1 MIQMLMITKS
11 KLRPIRITMKGLNI
25 MFFIIITQIV
35 LYAQVNIELKDRIKF
50 PEVYFWKHLHDTI
63 LVANEGYNFSN
74 FASVRFEIDRKGEI
88 HNIVFSTYT
97 DSLVMPHITNVLMST
112 NKRWLIV
119 RNGKYVK
126 EKVTMLLPILFI
138 LKSERKNP
146 IAVKE
151 DILSLH
157 PTMSIEEQM
166 FRIFH
171 FSNDRDEN
179 FEVHKRT
186 GQKFEGVAL
195 NPIEVIV
202 PLSPTVNKY

>member
-1 MIQMLMITKS
+1 
-11 KLRPIRITMKGLNI
+11 MKEFKP
-25 MFFIIITQIV
+25 FFFTCF
-35 LYAQVNIELKDRIKF
+35 LLLTTYALSAQLKVELKNRIKY

-88 HNIVFSTYT
+88 QNIVFSTYT

-112 NKRWLIV
+112 NRRWIIV
-119 RNGKYVK
+119 RNGKHVK
-126 EKVTMLLPILFI
+126 EKVTILLPILFI

-146 IAVKE
+146 IAVKK

-157 PTMSIEEQM
+157 PAMSIEEQM

-171 FSNDRDEN
+171 FSNNRDEN
-179 FEVHKRT
+179 FEVHKRN
-186 GQKFEGVAL
+186 GEKFEGIAL

-202 PLSPTVNKY
+202 PLNPTIDKY

>member
-1 MIQMLMITKS
+1 MREFKTIFFTSFLLLSAYTMSAQ
-11 KLRPIRITMKGLNI
+11 LR
-25 MFFIIITQIV
+25 V
-35 LYAQVNIELKDRIKF
+35 ELKNRIKY

-88 HNIVFSTYT
+88 QNIVFSTYT

-112 NKRWLIV
+112 NRRWLIV

-126 EKVTMLLPILFI
+126 EKVTILLPILFI

-146 IAVKE
+146 ITVKE

-171 FSNDRDEN
+171 FSNNRDEN
-179 FEVHKRT
+179 FEVHKRN
-186 GQKFEGVAL
+186 GEKFEGIAL

-202 PLSPTVNKY
+202 PLNPTIDKY